1 MKNYTF
7 LYNAGFDRYKTF
19 ILESVLQ
26 EQNVNSLFSNT
37 RDFTKLLTTATVDQL
52 RYIFYKIKND
62 IPNTDVSRFIEGCIE
77 LTKSQNYNNASTE
90 IINRIRN
97 NYGAYVNPSN
107 TATVS
112 KIYKAFEQ
120 EADLNN
126 PPIPLE
132 NFGVR
137 TPSSTSTSLS
147 SVSAS
152 TTQSTA
158 ASSLSAGAPDDTPGS
173 TGGLA
178 GAAGAL
184 AAGAASMASG
194 IPSFGAPGTPPAGPA
209 APTNLN
215 RRGEQLRQN
224 STYRRDA
231 RSGGNAVRPI
241 SPQGGPTYYVRL
253 SPGQYRPAV
262 RADMAAKM
270 PLYIKNPN
278 PVGALAKP
286 YVQVADEVARAR
298 RASPADQRS
307 IDKEMAARGLQKIG
321 PGGTRK
327 EADGSVRRKSQFGG
341 ALGSLSNFMGD
352 VGNTLKKGSR

>member
-1 MKNYTF
+1 MRNYTF

-19 ILESVLQ
+19 ILESALQ

-62 IPNTDVSRFIEGCIE
+62 LPDTDVSRFIEGCIE
-77 LTKSQNYNNASTE
+77 LTKTQSYNNASFE

-132 NFGVR
+132 NFGDR
-137 TPSSTSTSLS
+137 TPTSSSTSVS
-147 SVSAS
+147 SVSADTS
-152 TTQSTA
+152 TQSTA
-158 ASSLSAGAPDDTPGS
+158 ASSLSADDTS
-173 TGGLA
+173 NSSGGLA
-178 GAAGAL
+178 
-184 AAGAASMASG
+184 
-194 IPSFGAPGTPPAGPA
+194 GAPGTPPPGPRE
-209 APTNLN
+209 PTNLN
-215 RRGEQLRQN
+215 RRGEQLRQG
-224 STYRRDA
+224 STYRRGA
-231 RSGGNAVRPI
+231 RSGGDATRPI
-241 SPQGGPTYYVRL
+241 SPTGGPTYYVRI
-253 SPGQYRPAV
+253 SPGRYRPAV
-262 RADMAAKM
+262 QADMSANI
-270 PLYIKNPN
+270 PLFIKNPN
-278 PVGALAKP
+278 PVAAVVNP
-286 YVQVADEVARAR
+286 YVRVADEVKKAR
-298 RASPADQRS
+298 RASPADQKS